1 MGFYVEPVYLNEKM
15 VLNCAAYTFKG
26 IAIESEFSEEKRSK
40 NQGSLSIGFKFL
52 QDLLSPISAAAEQ
65 QKESTVATKT
75 ARRYTL
81 GGLHMALID
90 ALDQEGRIK
99 KYAGLKGSS
108 ESEEYIEID
117 AILRPVDFYSIIE
130 SLKISSPII
139 FQFLQNFG
147 DKINPQIFT
156 KNLKSEIGKYE
167 ELLRKILAELESD
180 YLKSGQ
186 LEMIMMDPKTGKQ
199 FGVVDV
205 DVSELN
211 ALSIKA
217 KLTDGRFKIFGR
229 ISRVVD
235 DAGSISLVQRTA
247 LSGALEIV
255 ERVAGVGGQREKY
268 KEGMLAA
275 RNLAQQICQLSLPGP
290 AIRVVAMSICI

>member
-26 IAIESEFSEEKRSK
+26 VAMDSEVSEQKSTK
-40 NQGSLSIGFKFL
+40 NVGNLSIGFKFL
-52 QDLLSPISAAAEQ
+52 QDLLSPISASAEQ
-65 QKESTVATKT
+65 QKDSSVATKT

-90 ALDQEGRIK
+90 ALDQDDRIK
-99 KYAGLKGSS
+99 KYGSMPLDGSS
-108 ESEEYIEID
+108 EHYVEID

-139 FQFLQNFG
+139 FQFLINFG
-147 DKINPQIFT
+147 DKINPQVFT
-156 KNLKSEIGKYE
+156 SKFRSEIGKYE
-167 ELLRKILAELESD
+167 ILFSKILSDLESD

-186 LEMIMMDPKTGKQ
+186 LEMVMIDPRNGNQ

-211 ALSIKA
+211 ALSVKA

-229 ISRVVD
+229 VSRLVNVD
-235 DAGSISLVQRTA
+235 ESISLVQRTA
-247 LSGALEIV
+247 LSGAIEIV
-255 ERVAGVGGQREKY
+255 EKLASIGGQGDKY
-268 KEGMLAA
+268 REGMLTA
-275 RNLAQQICQLSLPGP
+275 RNVTQQICQLSLQGP
-290 AIRVVAMSICI
+290 AVRVVAMSICI